1 MIRVV
6 KSATAPLFS
15 QMQVMSVRV
24 RRGFRGHPSLAWC
37 VLLFQGLVAL
47 AQPAIPKAIDLTKVV
62 IAQHKD
68 FRDSWRPQSEVPHSS
83 RPDDVQL
90 QNAASLV
97 KAGDFQSAESSIR
110 SYLVAHADSAEAH
123 YLLGYLFY
131 TEKKPTASLAEYTL
145 GARFRKPSA
154 DDLAAVS
161 LDYVLLHSYADAD
174 KWMTQ
179 ATSMEPSNGLY
190 WYYLGRTK
198 YNENRFQESVDAFDK
213 SLALLPFN
221 VRAEYNL
228 GLAYAGKALDDKAID
243 AYETAISWQKGTAH
257 EDPQPYLDLGI
268 LLANQG
274 HLKDAVTNLQRAVE
288 LDAQNPK
295 IHEEMGRVYEQ
306 LHSLAKAQVEIESAV
321 TLAPNVPSLHFQLGR
336 IYQKEG
342 MTERA
347 KSEFARCA
355 VLNGT
360 HSTDSLETPNPDL
373 HP

>member
-1 MIRVV
+1 MAQHSSPV
-6 KSATAPLFS
+6 
-15 QMQVMSVRV
+15 QVISVRV
-24 RRGFRGHPSLAWC
+24 RRGLRGYQSLTCC
-37 VLLFQGLVAL
+37 VLLFHGLVTL
-47 AQPAIPKAIDLTKVV
+47 AQPAIPKAINLTKVK
-62 IAQHKD
+62 IAQYEN
-68 FRDSWRPQSEVPHSS
+68 FRDSLTPQSDVQPSS
-83 RPDDVQL
+83 RPVDAQL
-90 QNAASLV
+90 QNAASSV
-97 KAGDFQSAESSIR
+97 KAGDFQGAESSIR
-110 SYLVAHADSAEAH
+110 AYLVLHADSAEAH

-131 TEKKPTASLAEYTL
+131 REKKPTASLAEYTL

-179 ATSMEPSNGLY
+179 ATSMEPANGLY

-198 YNENRFQESVDAFDK
+198 YNENRFQEAVDAFDR
-213 SLALLPFN
+213 SLKLLPFN

-243 AYETAISWQKGTAH
+243 AYKTAIAWQKGTVH

-274 HLKDAVTNLQRAVE
+274 HLKDAVTNLQKAVE

-295 IHEEMGRVYEQ
+295 IHEEIGRVYEQ
-306 LHSLAKAQVEIESAV
+306 LHSLEKAQVEIESAV
-321 TLAPNVPSLHFQLGR
+321 ALAPNVPSLHFQLGR

-347 KSEFARCA
+347 KREFASCA